1 MRALSERPAR
11 HNTLD
16 DCRCCDLAPA
26 GIIRVG
32 NGSEDPEVDRYVVVL
47 SHRQFVEIVAMDDE
61 GDVVLRD
68 ERRIHLRRAT
78 RNHDVNVA
86 ARLYPPVALREVNTG
101 WRL

>member
-16 DCRCCDLAPA
+16 DCRCGDLAPA

-47 SHRQFVEIVAMDDE
+47 SHRQFVEIVAMDDAGAVTALAPGGVRLHHE
-61 GDVVLRD
+61 QRAVLTGDDLNPAWGWAPGAMLR
-68 ERRIHLRRAT
+68 IS
-78 RNHDVNVA
+78 
-86 ARLYPPVALREVNTG
+86 P
-101 WRL
+101 